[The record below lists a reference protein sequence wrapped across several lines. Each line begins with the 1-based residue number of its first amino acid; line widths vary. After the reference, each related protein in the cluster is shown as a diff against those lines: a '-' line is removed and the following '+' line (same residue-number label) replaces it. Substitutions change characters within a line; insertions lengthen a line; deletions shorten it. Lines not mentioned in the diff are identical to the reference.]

1 MNYNTL
7 QFYNAALGIVAG
19 AGAAALSF
27 RLIPPLSPAFRTR
40 RLLALTLRDLRRL
53 AMGRGPNIWEG
64 HIHARLSAMPD
75 EATPLQ
81 RAYLL
86 AAMSV
91 GSEIIRLRHIAHR
104 LGLSRNLDSAL
115 AAVAEG
121 KSSIAT
127 ARLMH
132 FDEAL
137 ARLAVPELEVV
148 QGRSSV
154 LTLFEAL
161 TKHAAYFNGEARR

>member
-1 MNYNTL
+1 
-7 QFYNAALGIVAG
+7 
-19 AGAAALSF
+19 
-27 RLIPPLSPAFRTR
+27 
-40 RLLALTLRDLRRL
+40 
-53 AMGRGPNIWEG
+53 
-64 HIHARLSAMPD
+64 MPD

-161 TKHAAYFNGEARR
+161 TKHAAAYFNGEARR